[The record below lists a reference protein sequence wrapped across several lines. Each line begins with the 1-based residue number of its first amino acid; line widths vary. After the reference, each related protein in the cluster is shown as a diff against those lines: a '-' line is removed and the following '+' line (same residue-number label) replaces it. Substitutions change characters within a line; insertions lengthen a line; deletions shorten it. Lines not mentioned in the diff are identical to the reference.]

1 MRSIQYHVAIV
12 QLLQPLLH
20 LDHFYQ
26 ESYKQL
32 VWIVVNHAKRGM
44 ELLTQYK
51 RIYSNFYLSPIQ
63 LFCLVSLADALL
75 RFDGHGDTTPKTVEF
90 CLTSLEEAKVGY
102 PIAGPLQRM
111 FRLSLTE
118 YRIPVSDKLER
129 MIGASARIGPEE
141 LLDACTRPTYKAPM
155 AQIMPNMEP
164 DLGQAFMDAWQHME
178 LPLGENSGSGSKGKG
193 KRVEIDSLLNI

>member
-1 MRSIQYHVAIV
+1 
-12 QLLQPLLH
+12 
-20 LDHFYQ
+20 
-26 ESYKQL
+26 
-32 VWIVVNHAKRGM
+32 M

-51 RIYSNFYLSPIQ
+51 RIYTNFYLSPIQ

-75 RFDGHGDTTPKTVEF
+75 RFDGHGDTTSKTVEF

-164 DLGQAFMDAWQHME
+164 DLGQAFMDAWQHLE
-178 LPLGENSGSGSKGKG
+178 LPLGENSDSGSKGKG
-193 KRVEIDSLLNI
+193 KRVEIGSLLNI

>member
-1 MRSIQYHVAIV
+1 
-12 QLLQPLLH
+12 
-20 LDHFYQ
+20 
-26 ESYKQL
+26 
-32 VWIVVNHAKRGM
+32 M

-51 RIYSNFYLSPIQ
+51 RIYTNFYLSPIQ
-63 LFCLVSLADALL
+63 LFCLVILADAVV

-118 YRIPVSDKLER
+118 YRIAVSDKLEK
-129 MIGASARIGPEE
+129 IIKASARIEPEE

-155 AQIMPNMEP
+155 PQLMPNMEP

-178 LPLGENSGSGSKGKG
+178 LPLEENSGSGSNGKG
-193 KRVEIDSLLNI
+193 KRVEIGSLLNM